1 MPWAIDEVPTIP
13 RSWPVAAKTAAI
25 AVAGVKATDCIPE
38 ATAPWV
44 PAHES
49 ASRSA
54 AVVWS
59 TRSIRSSGM
68 NASAITVLPW
78 PEWKYSYDG
87 FLSPPMFASR

>member
-1 MPWAIDEVPTIP
+1 MQPPSTRRAVPCAIEEVPTIP
-13 RSWPVAAKTAAI
+13 RSWPVAANTAAI

-54 AVVWS
+54 AVVCR
-59 TRSIRSSGM
+59 TRSIRSSGTI
-68 NASAITVLPW
+68 ASAITVLP
-78 PEWKYSYDG
+78 
-87 FLSPPMFASR
+87 